1 MVSLPLISANRSV
14 HCFGKCYPKFGTSK
28 FRPGIAFTI
37 CTNQYHLPK
46 NNRENLKL
54 ISNVHGFWRNGTR
67 FQFRLEHFVW
77 KNRTSFSEDL
87 LPRKFSDETIQKVQ
101 SRVPF
106 TCRPVFLESFC
117 EWKTNHVPEVAV
129 NTGMERR
136 KMRASTMVA
145 TFSVLRS
152 SLAYLLS
159 WQL

>member
-1 MVSLPLISANRSV
+1 MIVDKKSILLCLFKLYIR
-14 HCFGKCYPKFGTSK
+14 FMTSWHKQLKLHIFQAPSDSIYKLCNTFNAK

-37 CTNQYHLPK
+37 CTNQFHLPK

-67 FQFRLEHFVW
+67 FQFPLEHFVW
-77 KNRTSFSEDL
+77 KNRTSFSEDP

-117 EWKTNHVPEVAV
+117 KW
-129 NTGMERR
+129 
-136 KMRASTMVA
+136 
-145 TFSVLRS
+145 
-152 SLAYLLS
+152 
-159 WQL
+159 